1 MNNALATNEGEK
13 THGFRPWLSLLF
25 MKNLQTQRLK
35 DRGAVGV
42 QHRAEENEG
51 TGFYGETFSDI
62 TPASISDLK
71 DNCEYGLSAV
81 LCCWEFLRLKKNV
94 YMMFKPTLVN
104 CKSTRWHDLRSPR
117 SWRML
122 FKTQNP
128 AKPFHDPS
136 RTKRL
141 TLN

>member
-51 TGFYGETFSDI
+51 TGFMGRHFQTLHPLRFQI
-62 TPASISDLK
+62 LK
-71 DNCEYGLSAV
+71 TIVNMVYRQFYVIGP
-81 LCCWEFLRLKKNV
+81 FNGKKKKCV
-94 YMMFKPTLVN
+94 
-104 CKSTRWHDLRSPR
+104 HDV
-117 SWRML
+117 
-122 FKTQNP
+122 
-128 AKPFHDPS
+128 
-136 RTKRL
+136 
-141 TLN
+141 